1 MMTLN
6 APSLRH
12 SPENALSAFQA
23 QKRFRINVVLDNLY
37 DTFNIGSA
45 FRLADSMNAQRVIIC
60 GKDSAT
66 PPNTK
71 ISKAAMKIS
80 EYMEWRHFNF
90 LKECVV
96 SFPGNWIV
104 VEKTEISSDYRNW
117 CRRIVNHAINNNRSI
132 NILVGNETSGVSE
145 FGLALGKIVHIP
157 MYGLNHSMNV
167 VNALTIV
174 GMEVANCYAESNS

>member
-12 SPENALSAFQA
+12 SPENAISAFQA

-66 PPNTK
+66 PPNSK

-80 EYMEWRHFNF
+80 EYMEWRHFEF
-90 LKECVV
+90 LKECVEV
-96 SFPGNWIV
+96 FPGSWIV
-104 VEKTEISSDYRNW
+104 VEKTQTSSDYRNW
-117 CRRIVNHAINNNRSI
+117 CGRIVKDAIKSNQDI
-132 NILVGNETSGVSE
+132 NILVGNESFGVSE
-145 FGLALGKIVHIP
+145 FGLTLGKIVHIP

-174 GMEVANCYAESNS
+174 GMEAANCYVEASS